1 MAGSAFFYDWAIP
14 FLLVDIPSHFVKIP
28 SELSSTKQ
36 IWKVSALSVYNLD
49 RHLYADN
56 QEYFGAIPIFLLQF

>member
-1 MAGSAFFYDWAIP
+1 MFI
-14 FLLVDIPSHFVKIP
+14 DIPSHFVKIP

-36 IWKVSALSVYNLD
+36 IWTVSALSVYNLD